1 MRKVELVKKVLLPD
15 AAESIS
21 FVWLEW
27 RRQKLPLAIFLLL
40 CLNLIIAPAIYAA
53 ADGTLERRSAWA
65 LGVLGLV
72 TLGLI
77 VYLFIV
83 VFQPE
88 RF

>member
-1 MRKVELVKKVLLPD
+1 MKKVESIADIILPGI
-15 AAESIS
+15 AESIS

-27 RRQKLPLAIFLLL
+27 RRQKLPLAIFLVL
-40 CLNLIIAPAIYAA
+40 CLNLIIAPTVYAA
-53 ADGTLERRSAWA
+53 AGSLERRSAWA
-65 LGVLGLV
+65 LGLLGLV
-72 TLGLI
+72 TLGLT

>member
-1 MRKVELVKKVLLPD
+1 MKKVESIADILLPGI
-15 AAESIS
+15 AESIS

-27 RRQKLPLAIFLLL
+27 RRQKLPLAIFLVL
-40 CLNLIIAPAIYAA
+40 CLNLIIAPTVYAA
-53 ADGTLERRSAWA
+53 AGSLERSSAWA
-65 LGVLGLV
+65 LGLLGLV
-72 TLGLI
+72 TLGLT

>member
-1 MRKVELVKKVLLPD
+1 MRIESITDVLLPGI
-15 AAESIS
+15 AESIS

-27 RRQKLPLAIFLLL
+27 RRQKLPLAIFLVL
-40 CLNLIIAPAIYAA
+40 CLNLIIAPTVYAA
-53 ADGTLERRSAWA
+53 TNGSLERRSAWA
-65 LGVLGLV
+65 LGLLGLV
-72 TLGLI
+72 TLGLT